1 MENKYISIDGQHLA
15 QPETKKEFIDRVSL
29 ELVCELS
36 ESIGYDGESDDF
48 RKHDELQALI
58 ISVLDKVGIP
68 DVTWSTIDGGE

>member
-36 ESIGYDGESDDF
+36 ELIGYDGQSDDYQ
-48 RKHDELQALI
+48 KHDELQALI